1 LLHKNPELSGH
12 ETETAKRIAGFLGSY
27 QPTKLIEGIGGT
39 GVAAIYSYFDS
50 GPTVLIRCE
59 LDALPIQEVNEFD
72 HRSEIEGISHKC
84 GHDGHMTIVAGLAA
98 HLSKNRPKIGKVIL
112 LFQPAEENG
121 EGAKA
126 VLEDPKFEEIR
137 PDHVFALHNLPGY
150 PLHQVVCR
158 PNSFTASVQSIII
171 KLHGKTAHAGEPDM
185 GINPALA
192 IAEILQQTDAIQV
205 PRDKPNFKQVTPIQI
220 EMGEEAYGISAGF
233 GEVKLTI
240 RTWDNETMKELAD
253 ECERIAVDVGH
264 KHGLAVAK
272 KLNRPARVH
281 IEFDTGMNRTGFTK
295 KELKSIL
302 NLLLSNLEH
311 LVIEG
316 FCTHYAGAE
325 SIANHVRVKK
335 QIKTFANY
343 DRWMREKGIMPKRMH
358 TACSAASMTYPQTRM
373 DLARIGIMQYGFWP
387 SRETFINYL
396 STRKDKHDPMK
407 RVITWKS
414 TIMTKHRVKPG
425 EFVGYGNSYM
435 AENETVVAIVPVGYA
450 HGYSRSL
457 SNQGRVL
464 IHGQRMGVVGLVNMN
479 MLIVDV
485 TNIPECQIGDEVVL
499 IGKQR
504 DLEISVSSFGEL
516 SIQLNY
522 ELLTRLP
529 QDIPRIV
536 IP

>member
-1 LLHKNPELSGH
+1 MPQTTSTIEISESALRNNIDFLKKTLATNCELSAVVKGNAYGH
-12 ETETAKRIAGFLGSY
+12 GIENYVPLAEKCGVSHFSVFSCDEAYRAKQHLKNAQVMIMGMIAH
-27 QPTKLIEGIGGT
+27 QDIEWAIQNDVSFYVFDQGRLE
-39 GVAAIYSYFDS
+39 AAIS
-50 GPTVLIRCE
+50 
-59 LDALPIQEVNEFD
+59 
-72 HRSEIEGISHKC
+72 
-84 GHDGHMTIVAGLAA
+84 
-98 HLSKNRPKIGKVIL
+98 
-112 LFQPAEENG
+112 
-121 EGAKA
+121 
-126 VLEDPKFEEIR
+126 
-137 PDHVFALHNLPGY
+137 
-150 PLHQVVCR
+150 
-158 PNSFTASVQSIII
+158 
-171 KLHGKTAHAGEPDM
+171 
-185 GINPALA
+185 
-192 IAEILQQTDAIQV
+192 
-205 PRDKPNFKQVTPIQI
+205 
-220 EMGEEAYGISAGF
+220 
-233 GEVKLTI
+233 
-240 RTWDNETMKELAD
+240 
-253 ECERIAVDVGH
+253 
-264 KHGLAVAK
+264 VAK

-343 DRWMREKGIMPKRMH
+343 DRWMREKGIMPKRNH
-358 TACSAASMTYPQTRM
+358 TACSAASMSYPQTRM

-396 STRKDKHDPMK
+396 STRKDKHDPLK

-464 IHGQRMGVVGLVNMN
+464 IHGQRMGVIGLVNMN

-499 IGKQR
+499 IGKQG

-536 IP
+536 KP